1 MTEINTNSPRTL
13 NGHEIVS
20 PVEKLDAAGFRARM
34 REEYGFVDGSPLE
47 RAHRLKEMSV
57 EGVAILLEDINKSVQ
72 GSRDSL
78 MNHDTAPGLSGDVKT
93 LAPENRYEVFL
104 KLIEAI
110 RACPEDTNPARIGD
124 VLALGVVMLHP
135 FRDGNGRTART
146 VGMLLRD
153 YYDSDEYQYVYDTVT
168 DGRDIVRSMSY
179 EERQAQGRV
188 YIPGYIPYLPEGT
201 DQSDPQVVSDYLHGL
216 LRNEE
221 STYTGTFGD
230 TTLKV

>member
-1 MTEINTNSPRTL
+1 MAEINTNSSRTL

-20 PVEKLDAAGFRARM
+20 PVEKLDADGFRTRM
-34 REEYGFVDGSPLE
+34 REEYGFIDGSPLE
-47 RAHRLKEMSV
+47 RAERLREMSV

-78 MNHDTAPGLSGDVKT
+78 MSHDATVKAGDVKT

-110 RACPEDTNPARIGD
+110 RTCPEDTNPARIGD

-146 VGMLLRD
+146 VGMLFRD
-153 YYDSDEYQYVYDTVT
+153 FYDNNEYQYVYDTVT
-168 DGRDIVRSMSY
+168 DGRDIARSMSY
-179 EERQAQGRV
+179 EDRQAQGRV

-201 DQSDPQVVSDYLHGL
+201 DQSDPQVVTEYLQSL

-221 STYTGTFGD
+221 STYIGTFGD
-230 TTLKV
+230 TTLKI

>member
-1 MTEINTNSPRTL
+1 MAEINTSSSRTL

-20 PVEKLDAAGFRARM
+20 PTEKLDADGFRARM
-34 REEYGFVDGSPLE
+34 REEYGFVDGNPLE
-47 RAHRLKEMSV
+47 RASHLKEMSV

-72 GSRDSL
+72 GSRGSL
-78 MNHDTAPGLSGDVKT
+78 MNHDSAPGISGDVKT

-110 RACPEDTNPARIGD
+110 RACPEDINPARIGD

-135 FRDGNGRTART
+135 FHDGNGRTARA
-146 VGMLLRD
+146 VGLLFRD
-153 YYDSDEYQYVYDTVT
+153 FYDSDEYRHTYDMVT
-168 DGRDIVRSMSY
+168 DGRDVVRSMSY

-188 YIPGYIPYLPEGT
+188 YIPGYVPYLPEGT
-201 DQSDPQVVSDYLHGL
+201 DQSDPQVVSDYLQGL